1 MVKKSLQLSAVM
13 KKPGRKIVV
22 LRLFINQGSYMKK
35 TSLVMLLSACSSVYA
50 ELPPVIDHSSY
61 PPSAV
66 PANPANSPSTN
77 TLYEMMRRLEQLQAE
92 VQQLTGKV
100 DEQAYR
106 IDELKKHQSTMY
118 SDFDERLQSIENK
131 ASGGADDQPVTENPA
146 ESVYSGDAEIQRGG
160 ESPAPASESA
170 PVNQPAPVDKSV
182 SANESAALAKQAP
195 KPKLDDAAQVSGTE
209 KEEYQQAYNELR
221 NGHTDQ
227 SIEQF
232 NAYLSKYPT
241 GVYANNAQYWLGEAY
256 RVKQDNDAARK
267 AFNDVIEKY
276 PNGAKVPDAILKLGY
291 IEVEQKNLAKAREYL
306 TRVTAEYP
314 NTPAAMLA
322 TKKLLKLDQVKN

>member
-1 MVKKSLQLSAVM
+1 
-13 KKPGRKIVV
+13 
-22 LRLFINQGSYMKK
+22 MKK
-35 TSLVMLLSACSSVYA
+35 TSLVILLSACSNIYA
-50 ELPPVIDHSSY
+50 ELPPVIDNSSY
-61 PPSAV
+61 PPSAT

-100 DEQAYR
+100 DEQGYR

-131 ASGGADDQPVTENPA
+131 ASGADQPVAETPA
-146 ESVYSGDAEIQRGG
+146 ESAGSGDAEIQRG

-170 PVNQPAPVDKSV
+170 PANQPAPADKSV
-182 SANESAALAKQAP
+182 SANETAPKDESTPVAKQVP
-195 KPKLDDAAQVSGTE
+195 KPKPDEAMQVSGAE
-209 KEEYQQAYNELR
+209 KEEYQQAYNALR

-232 NAYLSKYPT
+232 NAYLGKYPT

-256 RVKQDNDAARK
+256 RVNKDNDAARK

-276 PNGAKVPDAILKLGY
+276 PEWCKS
-291 IEVEQKNLAKAREYL
+291 
-306 TRVTAEYP
+306 T
-314 NTPAAMLA
+314 
-322 TKKLLKLDQVKN
+322 

>member
-1 MVKKSLQLSAVM
+1 
-13 KKPGRKIVV
+13 
-22 LRLFINQGSYMKK
+22 MKK

-61 PPSAV
+61 PPSAAP
-66 PANPANSPSTN
+66 PANTAGSPSTN
-77 TLYEMMRRLEQLQAE
+77 TLYEMMRRLDQLQAE

-100 DEQAYR
+100 DEQSYR

-131 ASGGADDQPVTENPA
+131 GSGAGQQPSAENPA
-146 ESVYSGDAEIQRGG
+146 ESAYSGDAETQGN
-160 ESPAPASESA
+160 ESPAPALESA
-170 PVNQPAPVDKSV
+170 PVNQPAPAEKSV
-182 SANESAALAKQAP
+182 STNESAPKDESAPLAKQAP
-195 KPKLDDAAQVSGTE
+195 KPIPDNAVQVSGAE
-209 KEEYQQAYNELR
+209 KEEYQQAYNALR
-221 NGHTDQ
+221 NGHTNE

-256 RVKQDNDAARK
+256 RVNKDNIAARK
-267 AFNDVIEKY
+267 AFNDVVEKY

-291 IEVEQKNLAKAREYL
+291 IEMEQKNPGKAREYL
-306 TRVTAEYP
+306 TRVIAEYP
-314 NTPAAMLA
+314 NTPAAQLA
-322 TKKLLKLDQVKN
+322 TKKLLKIDEVKN

>member
-1 MVKKSLQLSAVM
+1 
-13 KKPGRKIVV
+13 
-22 LRLFINQGSYMKK
+22 MKK
-35 TSLVMLLSACSSVYA
+35 TSLALLLSVCSSVYA

-61 PPSAV
+61 PPSATPAK
-66 PANPANSPSTN
+66 PANLPSTN
-77 TLYEMMRRLEQLQAE
+77 TLYELIRRLEQLQAE

-118 SDFDERLQSIENK
+118 SDFDERLQGIENK
-131 ASGGADDQPVTENPA
+131 ANGAGQPVA
-146 ESVYSGDAEIQRGG
+146 ESPTETGGTGDAVAK
-160 ESPAPASESA
+160 ESESSAPAAE
-170 PVNQPAPVDKSV
+170 PVP
-182 SANESAALAKQAP
+182 ALADKPVAIQAP
-195 KPKLDDAAQVSGTE
+195 QPKPDSVQASTAE
-209 KEEYQQAYNELR
+209 KQEYQQAYNELR

-276 PNGAKVPDAILKLGY
+276 PDAAKVPDALLKLGY
-291 IEVEQKNLAKAREYL
+291 IEIDQKNQAKAREYL
-306 TRVTAEYP
+306 TRVTTDYP
-314 NTPAAMLA
+314 RSPAALLA
-322 TKKLLKLDQVKN
+322 AKKLLKLDEVKN